1 MDDIFYKKK
10 LKYSSLKKIIKNDA
24 SLISIGTV
32 DSLHTKYI
40 NNFIKQNKNLV
51 KYEDKINN
59 LELEIK
65 KLDNK
70 YSIDDLITKVS
81 KIEELEKYIDLK
93 KKISNYEDELDYFSK
108 SLDILENYYT
118 IDKSSN
124 DDNIV
129 LQSSDNLNTLFKT
142 YKKELDETI
151 LEEYLKC
158 TSNKINKPKS
168 NILSRNCPLCTVEK
182 VLQPSDGNLV
192 CIECGHVDQIV
203 VDMEKINFKDPF
215 YENKNSGYKRM
226 NHFSELM
233 NQFQAKE
240 TTDINNSIYK
250 MIITELK
257 KQKIIDPVI
266 LKKKKLREIL
276 KKLELNQYFE
286 HIPFIINKL
295 TGLPPPTMSRA
306 TEELIKTMFKK
317 IQEPFEMY
325 RPKCRKNFLNY
336 NYVFHKF
343 FELLELDQ
351 FLLHFPLLK
360 SLNKLREQDEIW
372 ENICKHLKWQYIP
385 SQ

>member
-40 NNFIKQNKNLV
+40 NTFEKHNINLL
-51 KYEDKINN
+51 KYNNKINT
-59 LELEIK
+59 LQLEIK
-65 KLDNK
+65 SLNDK
-70 YSIDDLITKVS
+70 YSVNDLILKVS
-81 KIEELEKYIDLK
+81 KLDELEKYLELT

-108 SLDILENYYT
+108 SLHILENYYSL
-118 IDKSSN
+118 DKTTEIN
-124 DDNIV
+124 TCQIN
-129 LQSSDNLNTLFKT
+129 DNLNTLFKT
-142 YKKELDETI
+142 YKKELDDTI

-158 TSNKINKPKS
+158 TSNKLNKPKS
-168 NILSRNCPLCTVEK
+168 NILCIICPLCTVEK
-182 VLQPSDGNLV
+182 ILQPSDGNLV
-192 CIECGHVDQIV
+192 CTECGHVDQIV

-240 TTDINNSIYK
+240 TTDINNNVFK
-250 MIITELK
+250 MIIIEIK
-257 KQKIIDPVI
+257 KQKITDPII

-295 TGLPPPTMSRA
+295 TGLPPPTITRA
-306 TEELIKTMFKK
+306 TEEKIKTMFKK
-317 IQEPFEMY
+317 IQEPFELY
-325 RPKCRKNFLNY
+325 RPKYRKNFLNY

-360 SLNKLREQDEIW
+360 SLSKLREQDEIW
-372 ENICKHLKWQYIP
+372 EKICKHLKWQYIP